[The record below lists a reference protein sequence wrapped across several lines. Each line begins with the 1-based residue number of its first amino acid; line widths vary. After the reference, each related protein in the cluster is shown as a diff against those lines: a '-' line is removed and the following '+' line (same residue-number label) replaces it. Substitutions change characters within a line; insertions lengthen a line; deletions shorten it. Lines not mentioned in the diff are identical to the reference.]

1 MAVLTNLLMKELLN
15 YELSLLREK
24 LTQAKAND
32 NKDDVQAIATRIL
45 QISSR
50 LQQINTRNWYGRR

>member
-1 MAVLTNLLMKELLN
+1 MKELLN

-32 NKDDVQAIATRIL
+32 NKDDMQAIATRIL
-45 QISSR
+45 QISAR